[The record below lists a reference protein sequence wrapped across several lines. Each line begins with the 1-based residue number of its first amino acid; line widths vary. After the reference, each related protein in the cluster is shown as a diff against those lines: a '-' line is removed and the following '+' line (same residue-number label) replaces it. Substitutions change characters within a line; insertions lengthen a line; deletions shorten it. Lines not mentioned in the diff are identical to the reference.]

1 MVTLYTTPTCG
12 TCKVAERR
20 LDDAG
25 IDFEKVDL
33 TLNPVILEEIRE
45 RLGVAPGQKLQLPI
59 LGFEGELHTIVALRD
74 IIRTAVG

>member
-45 RLGVAPGQKLQLPI
+45 RLGVSPGQKLQLPI

-74 IIRTAVG
+74 IIRTAVD